1 MHRAILPLDR
11 AGLIVAIA
19 VASALAACTTTT
31 PGDPIAAGVAHPP
44 ASPAATPESQL
55 RELTPEEKKIIVVT
69 IAPNL
74 KNAGAAKYHWTKFP
88 TVLPSNQVAYCATVD
103 AESPHAAFSG
113 KQAYIVDVK
122 VSGGHIASAVLG
134 LIAGGKDNA
143 IVAGMC
149 KEHGLDPFKA
159 TCSGSK
165 FCRSMILSENRHPL
179 FRIML

>member
-1 MHRAILPLDR
+1 MHRAILALDR

-19 VASALAACTTTT
+19 AASALAACTTTT
-31 PGDPIAAGVAHPP
+31 PGDQIAAGTADPL

-55 RELTPEEKKIIVVT
+55 RELAPEEKKIIVGT

-74 KNAGAAKYHWTKFP
+74 KNAEAAKYHWTKFP
-88 TVLPSNQVAYCATVD
+88 TVPPSDQVAYCATVD

-143 IVAGMC
+143 IVAGM
-149 KEHGLDPFKA
+149 
-159 TCSGSK
+159 
-165 FCRSMILSENRHPL
+165 
-179 FRIML
+179 